1 MAKKWH
7 KKLDLGDSFRTHEEK
22 TYIRPAAI
30 NLTFEDRGN
39 DYKLNYKVT
48 YKQKQASS
56 GKQWSIATTLNAL
69 DRIGEDI
76 RRLHKYFYYQLKPLK
91 KGFEIMVVTDES
103 LALIATILGEILA
116 FSIRTKE
123 DSNSLG
129 VLIDQILK
137 WISKANFIDE

>member
-1 MAKKWH
+1 
-7 KKLDLGDSFRTHEEK
+7 
-22 TYIRPAAI
+22 
-30 NLTFEDRGN
+30 
-39 DYKLNYKVT
+39 VT

-56 GKQWSIATTLNAL
+56 GKKWSITTTLNAL

-91 KGFEIMVVTDES
+91 KGFKIVVITDEPFT
-103 LALIATILGEILA
+103 LITTDLGEILT
-116 FSIRTKE
+116 FGIRAKE

-137 WISKANFIDE
+137 